1 MSARVASQ
9 GACRIGLILAPAAGR
24 LIGGATVDTAIAGHF
39 CAELLN
45 VSPPHR
51 VIDLGNLIELAGD
64 VS

>member
-1 MSARVASQ
+1 MPHRADPR
-9 GACRIGLILAPAAGR
+9 AGGQMADGR
-24 LIGGATVDTAIAGHF
+24 RTVDTAIAGHF